1 MLYTNKDIL
10 LYSNPQGKDKQ
21 IIDINSPDLKKN
33 NEINRR
39 YLFYLFRL
47 DHVKVLLRKLARPG
61 GPENQQED
69 LLTIEPLRS

>member
-39 YLFYLFRL
+39 L